1 MNTKKKEAT
10 FVVSF
15 PGIGRGGG
23 TRIPLLTKGFNLIL
37 LPVCGLVC
45 GNKSLCSP
53 TIRGK
58 PLN

>member
-45 GNKSLCSP
+45 GNNPYALQQLGVNP
-53 TIRGK
+53 
-58 PLN
+58 

>member
-23 TRIPLLTKGFNLIL
+23 TRIPLFLKGLSGYHYLF
-37 LPVCGLVC
+37 VA
-45 GNKSLCSP
+45 
-53 TIRGK
+53 
-58 PLN
+58 

>member
-23 TRIPLLTKGFNLIL
+23 TRTHDPLHPMQVRYQAAPHPERAELYHKIFIKGNF
-37 LPVCGLVC
+37 
-45 GNKSLCSP
+45 
-53 TIRGK
+53 
-58 PLN
+58 

>member
-23 TRIPLLTKGFNLIL
+23 TRTHDPLHPMQVRYQAAPHPERDELYHKIFIKENF
-37 LPVCGLVC
+37 
-45 GNKSLCSP
+45 
-53 TIRGK
+53 
-58 PLN
+58 